1 MTNYVI
7 KRNGSKADFDI
18 QKIRD
23 IINYACEGLDIQPI
37 KLEAS
42 ITKKFKDNIKTE
54 DIQDELIITSA
65 SLASVDEPEWIIVS
79 GRLIIYNLQRNIYKK
94 TKLDYNVDF
103 KDVMRYMTTNG
114 YYDKSIYKYYDEEDF
129 SLLTKHII
137 VDNDKDNTIASA
149 SSLIKKYLIKNNL
162 GPVELPQHADMAI
175 SLFLNKYNDSKDRM
189 KEVIEEY
196 KLISNKVISLAT
208 PFKSNLRKKDGNL
221 SSCFIVE
228 VDDNI
233 ESIMKTYK
241 DIAQISK
248 NGGGVGVYL
257 SRIRPS
263 NALIRNVSSA
273 NNICLWNKIISD
285 IAVACNQL
293 GSRAGAITVAVDIWY
308 KDLLDFIQLKTEVGD
323 LRFKAFNLFP
333 QVVVSDI
340 FMKRLKEDKEW
351 YLLDHTEVLSKL
363 KIDILVPKVLEN
375 NFNLIEEAVKSKK
388 LKNIHIVKA
397 KDVWKE
403 MLKVYVET
411 GDLYIVHKDN
421 MNKMNPVYKN
431 DMYIQSA
438 NLCLDGESIINI
450 ITDDKEGIQEV
461 KISDLENYSN
471 YKVLCRDTKNKFN
484 KWEKGYGFTKSIHN
498 KLYKITDLST
508 GLYVKCSANHKIWT
522 ENRGYVEASELKEND
537 ELKTEKNI
545 KSDKGLEIE
554 VIEGTFTLYDINV
567 ENVHNFYANGILVHN
582 CVESYSPILHSK
594 NYKTEVI
601 DNKVMETFDM
611 GFSHT
616 CNLVSLNLTKILN
629 DEKLLEKACRYSV
642 RMLDKAIDVTTTPI
656 PESNKHNQMFRT
668 IGVCS
673 MGLADWM
680 AYNKLSYHKEEDWI
694 KVEELYEKI
703 AYYTLDESCNIAQEK
718 GSFLEFENSYFK
730 DGIILGRTLEENK
743 AISKT
748 NLNWDAIHEKVK
760 LGVRNMF
767 ITAIAPTSSTAVL
780 LNSSAS
786 YLPVFN
792 KFYFESM
799 NKMNIPVAPKF
810 IKNRFWFY
818 NEGFTVPTE
827 KIVKLTS
834 KIQKWVDCG
843 ISMELI
849 INPSLTNIKKI
860 SDSIIEGFDEGLKT
874 VYYSRTI
881 EIDENGN
888 KSENGKEIG
897 CVSCAN

>member
-1 MTNYVI
+1 MSKYIIEEVNISDIKKGDLILSYNHDLNENEPMEVLDVIYSNIEEHYLFRTNETSVI
-7 KRNGSKADFDI
+7 VSKDTRLYIKVKNNEDYI
-18 QKIRD
+18 TSK
-23 IINYACEGLDIQPI
+23 ELVSLLDNKEKCYLFNKDEKWVEIVDYKVDKCI
-37 KLEAS
+37 S
-42 ITKKFKDNIKTE
+42 KDNEFI
-54 DIQDELIITSA
+54 
-65 SLASVDEPEWIIVS
+65 
-79 GRLIIYNLQRNIYKK
+79 
-94 TKLDYNVDF
+94 DF
-103 KDVMRYMTTNG
+103 T
-114 YYDKSIYKYYDEEDF
+114 
-129 SLLTKHII
+129 
-137 VDNDKDNTIASA
+137 
-149 SSLIKKYLIKNNL
+149 IKNN
-162 GPVELPQHADMAI
+162 
-175 SLFLNKYNDSKDRM
+175 
-189 KEVIEEY
+189 
-196 KLISNKVISLAT
+196 SNFFV
-208 PFKSNLRKKDGNL
+208 KSEGDENFVL
-221 SSCFIVE
+221 SHNS
-228 VDDNI
+228 
-233 ESIMKTYK
+233 
-241 DIAQISK
+241 
-248 NGGGVGVYL
+248 
-257 SRIRPS
+257 
-263 NALIRNVSSA
+263 
-273 NNICLWNKIISD
+273 
-285 IAVACNQL
+285 
-293 GSRAGAITVAVDIWY
+293 GAITVAVDIWY

-333 QVVVSDI
+333 QVVVNDI

-363 KIDILVPKVLEN
+363 KLDILVPKVLEN

-438 NLCLDGESIINI
+438 NLC
-450 ITDDKEGIQEV
+450 
-461 KISDLENYSN
+461 
-471 YKVLCRDTKNKFN
+471 
-484 KWEKGYGFTKSIHN
+484 
-498 KLYKITDLST
+498 
-508 GLYVKCSANHKIWT
+508 
-522 ENRGYVEASELKEND
+522 
-537 ELKTEKNI
+537 
-545 KSDKGLEIE
+545 
-554 VIEGTFTLYDINV
+554 
-567 ENVHNFYANGILVHN
+567 
-582 CVESYSPILHSK
+582 VESYSPILHSK
-594 NYKTEVI
+594 NYKTEVV

-680 AYNKLSYHKEEDWI
+680 AYNKLSYHKEEDWV

-743 AISKT
+743 SISKT

-767 ITAIAPTSSTAVL
+767 ITSIAPNSSTSVL

-860 SDSIIEGFDEGLKT
+860 SDSIIEGFNEGLKT